1 MWAEQFARPLVV
13 PFAFEMF
20 CLSADRR
27 ATNSLSLKRTMA
39 RQPGH
44 SIVTS
49 IGLDRQKKTTLRGPV
64 THSKDFSA
72 CFDRVINVA
81 SLSLAFGSELPTG
94 GDILPARERRRE
106 RGRGHHPSIPPIED
120 NTGSNNDFT
129 LFPSSLSLS
138 AFLLISSSRSDHA
151 HVSDVKIR
159 HVGKIDL
166 WRAFTGAEK
175 RRGDPIRGRESEGR
189 GEISMVKCGES

>member
-1 MWAEQFARPLVV
+1 MSPSPL
-13 PFAFEMF
+13 AW
-20 CLSADRR
+20 
-27 ATNSLSLKRTMA
+27 
-39 RQPGH
+39 
-44 SIVTS
+44 
-49 IGLDRQKKTTLRGPV
+49 IGKKATLRPV
-64 THSKDFSA
+64 THSKGFSA
-72 CFDRVINVA
+72 CAFDRVINVA
-81 SLSLAFGSELPTG
+81 SLSLSFGSELPTG

-166 WRAFTGAEK
+166 WRAFTRAAK
-175 RRGDPIRGRESEGR
+175 REEGIRSEGR

>member
-1 MWAEQFARPLVV
+1 MYVMWAEQFARPLVV

-94 GDILPARERRRE
+94 GDILPAREGG
-106 RGRGHHPSIPPIED
+106 GRGHHPSHLLKI
-120 NTGSNNDFT
+120 T
-129 LFPSSLSLS
+129 LAATMTLHSFLLLS
-138 AFLLISSSRSDHA
+138 AFLPS
-151 HVSDVKIR
+151 
-159 HVGKIDL
+159 
-166 WRAFTGAEK
+166 F
-175 RRGDPIRGRESEGR
+175 
-189 GEISMVKCGES
+189 

>member
-1 MWAEQFARPLVV
+1 MHACTYVCYVGGAVCARPLVV
-13 PFAFEMF
+13 PFAFEKF

-27 ATNSLSLKRTMA
+27 ATNSLSFKSTIG

-49 IGLDRQKKTTLRGPV
+49 RDFNGDLPLAKKNLPPV

-94 GDILPARERRRE
+94 GDILPAREGG
-106 RGRGHHPSIPPIED
+106 GRGHHPSHLLKI
-120 NTGSNNDFT
+120 T
-129 LFPSSLSLS
+129 LAATMTLHSFFPLFLLS
-138 AFLLISSSRSDHA
+138 AFLLISSSRTYGP
-151 HVSDVKIR
+151 R
-159 HVGKIDL
+159 P
-166 WRAFTGAEK
+166 RK
-175 RRGDPIRGRESEGR
+175 RCENPP
-189 GEISMVKCGES
+189 CG